1 MYVRAA
7 ERYTRLRSR
16 FLAELRMRFFA
27 DAVLANFLDPPNT
40 SLLYRLSSLRVPLDN
55 ESAEY
60 ISTNRPSGPIS
71 WAFCCAILPA

>member
-1 MYVRAA
+1 
-7 ERYTRLRSR
+7 
-16 FLAELRMRFFA
+16 MRFFA

-40 SLLYRLSSLRVPLDN
+40 SLLHYLTLMRAPLDN

-71 WAFCCAILPA
+71 WAFC